1 MDDFS
6 KCYVD
11 GEGGGCIYDV
21 IKSECDLD
29 TPDIV
34 CDDIEKV
41 DV

>member
-11 GEGGGCIYDV
+11 GGGCIDDV

-29 TPDIV
+29 TLDIV